1 MMAMTNLAIIIPYYK
16 LTFFRETLESLAAQT
31 NQRFHVYI
39 GNDASPEDP
48 RELLKEFEGKFNFIY
63 KKFEENLGDRS
74 LTKQWDRC
82 IAMMQGEEW
91 FMILGDDDLLSEN
104 VIIDFHKNI
113 NSIAKESKVVRFA
126 SRIINGKGQNMS
138 GVFLQPKKEDAIA
151 SYCRKLQ
158 GLTRSS
164 LSEYIFRK
172 TSYDKFGFKDYCLA
186 WSSDDRAVIDFSDGL
201 PIYSLNA
208 VVFIRN
214 SDLNIS
220 GGSVKLVEKIKA
232 KLQSTKELIKDYR
245 SSLTAEQNIILLG
258 LFEQQFYL
266 QEKTGFKDCLF
277 LFSESLKVKG
287 LKYFLNQIKAYFYK
301 FIFGFKIK

>member
-1 MMAMTNLAIIIPYYK
+1 MYNFAIIIPYYK
-16 LTFFRETLESLAAQT
+16 LTFFRETLESLVAQ
-31 NQRFHVYI
+31 NDQRFSVYI

-48 RELLKEFEGKFNFIY
+48 EELLKKFEGKFNFIY
-63 KKFEENLGDRS
+63 KKFDQNFGISS
-74 LTKQWDRC
+74 LTNHWDRC
-82 IAMMQGEEW
+82 IEMMQGEEW

-104 VIIDFHKNI
+104 VITDFYENL
-113 NSIAKESKVVRFA
+113 NSIAKKSNVVRFA

-138 GVFLQPKKEDAIA
+138 EVFLQPKKEEAIA
-151 SYCRKLQ
+151 SYCRKLR

-220 GGSVKLVEKIKA
+220 SGSVKVVEKIKA

-277 LFSESLKVKG
+277 LFAESLKVKG
-287 LKYFLNQIKAYFYK
+287 LKYFVNQIKAYCYK
-301 FIFGFKIK
+301 FIIGCKTK